1 MSDIRR
7 PWSGRVRAGRGR
19 LAVLGACGLVIVAIT
34 YVPFV
39 FVLANSMKN
48 EAQYAQHPLAIMWT
62 FHISNYSQAW
72 RGVNRYLLNTIIVA
86 VLSVAVG
93 VPAGAL
99 GAYAFAQFD
108 FKGKGVLFLAYL
120 GLLMVPWTLT
130 LIPLFIE
137 VQTYHMFNTWWALIL
152 PYAAGA
158 QPLNL
163 FLFRTFFEQ
172 IPKDLYASARVDGC
186 SELKILTRIVSPLA
200 VPILLT
206 GAVLMFV
213 NAWGDYLWP
222 ELVLRSQNL
231 QTASAGLETF
241 LASFNLGAGSGPEF
255 AAYVIVMVPV
265 VLFVC
270 GMMKYFVAGMTR
282 GALKV

>member
-1 MSDIRR
+1 MS
-7 PWSGRVRAGRGR
+7 
-19 LAVLGACGLVIVAIT
+19 
-34 YVPFV
+34 
-39 FVLANSMKN
+39 
-48 EAQYAQHPLAIMWT
+48 
-62 FHISNYSQAW
+62 
-72 RGVNRYLLNTIIVA
+72 RYLLNTVAVA

-93 VPAGAL
+93 VPAAAL
-99 GAYAFAQFD
+99 GAYAFAEMN
-108 FKGKGVLFLAYL
+108 FKGKEAAFVGYL

-137 VQTYHMFNTWWALIL
+137 VQTYQLFDTWWALVL

-186 SELKILTRIVSPLA
+186 SEVKVLTRIVCPLA

-206 GAVLMFV
+206 GSVLMFV

-222 ELVLRSQNL
+222 ELVLRSQHL
-231 QTASAGLETF
+231 QTVSAGLETF
-241 LASFNLGAGSGPEF
+241 LGSFNLGAGAGPEF
-255 AAYVIVMVPV
+255 AAYVIIMVPV
-265 VLFVC
+265 IVFIC
-270 GMMKYFVAGMTR
+270 AMMKYFVAGMTR
-282 GALKV
+282 GALKI